1 MLSLS
6 MRKALLLFGMILMT
20 GSAARADLT
29 HRMTSSTQLQVNGAY
44 TDATRIGSTYTV
56 SGSNIKVASA
66 DDHFGKLTAGTA
78 TAAATLDVGAYD
90 INTAG
95 SAFSFSESWT
105 QGDVVNAIGSGA
117 DVTSGVVADLPAYG
131 EVLTMSGGVAGSL
144 AGTIT
149 SAGVT
154 TLTAGGAGTTA
165 TGQFVTEIQIR

>member
-1 MLSLS
+1 MLLV
-6 MRKALLLFGMILMT
+6 T
-20 GSAARADLT
+20 GSIAAPARADLT

-78 TAAATLDVGAYD
+78 TAAASLDVGAYD

-95 SAFSFSESWT
+95 SAFTFSESWT

-165 TGQFVTEIQIR
+165 TGQFVTEIELR